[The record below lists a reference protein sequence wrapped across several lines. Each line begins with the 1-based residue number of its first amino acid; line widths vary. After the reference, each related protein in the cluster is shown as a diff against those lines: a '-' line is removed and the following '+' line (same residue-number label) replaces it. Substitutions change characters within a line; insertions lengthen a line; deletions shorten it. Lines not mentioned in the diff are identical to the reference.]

1 MVLYGG
7 MPFSPIGNGPS
18 MGQTADWNRDGAP
31 QPRPNYV
38 TDFRNFVDNAH
49 PTFDYFAGLVY
60 PMTIDNN
67 LSRMDMNLHVYGAM
81 ETGWCTGCIFT
92 NKTTDTC
99 FQYNLSGGTTITGH
113 TPFREWSV
121 QNNYTGNTVG
131 YWTNQTGDVYM
142 SGGTAVTGYTA
153 FTFVSPC
160 VGELIE
166 SGTVLAAGGTL
177 SAITQTNPYADGTAL
192 GGGSPG
198 VILSGT
204 NVHTGY
210 MGAGLKNFGWGWK
223 PKGVP
228 EACHQNQRLIR
239 NCGKYTIF

>member
-1 MVLYGG
+1 M
-7 MPFSPIGNGPS
+7 
-18 MGQTADWNRDGAP
+18 
-31 QPRPNYV
+31 
-38 TDFRNFVDNAH
+38 
-49 PTFDYFAGLVY
+49 
-60 PMTIDNN
+60 
-67 LSRMDMNLHVYGAM
+67 
-81 ETGWCTGCIFT
+81 CIFT

-177 SAITQTNPYADGTAL
+177 SAITQTNPYAEEPMDDGRPFRRCAL
-192 GGGSPG
+192 
-198 VILSGT
+198 LR
-204 NVHTGY
+204 HT
-210 MGAGLKNFGWGWK
+210 
-223 PKGVP
+223 
-228 EACHQNQRLIR
+228 QRRRQQRRRAPLFPQR
-239 NCGKYTIF
+239 PCF